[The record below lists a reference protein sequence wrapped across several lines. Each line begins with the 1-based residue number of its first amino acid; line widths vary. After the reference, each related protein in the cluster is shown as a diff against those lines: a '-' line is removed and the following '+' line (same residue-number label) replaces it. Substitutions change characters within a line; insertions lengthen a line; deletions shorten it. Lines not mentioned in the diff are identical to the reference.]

1 MALDM
6 FGVNALPAGTPV
18 TKTPAS
24 GVTGPWIDVRSTV
37 GKVYPYRITA
47 YGGFSADVV
56 YIERID
62 GDNSVAA
69 NVIQVAQLGSNQ
81 EVVVDAPTDWI
92 RARTGASLSG
102 TAQVLL
108 AQTA

>member
-6 FGVNALPAGTPV
+6 FGLNTSGAF
-18 TKTPAS
+18 TKTPGA
-24 GVTGPWIDVRSTV
+24 GITGPWIDVRSTV

-47 YGGFSADVV
+47 YGGFSGDVV
-56 YIERID
+56 TIQRID
-62 GDNSVAA
+62 GDNSVTA
-69 NVIQVAQLGSNQ
+69 NIITVATLNSGD

-92 RARTGASLSG
+92 RAVTGASLSG